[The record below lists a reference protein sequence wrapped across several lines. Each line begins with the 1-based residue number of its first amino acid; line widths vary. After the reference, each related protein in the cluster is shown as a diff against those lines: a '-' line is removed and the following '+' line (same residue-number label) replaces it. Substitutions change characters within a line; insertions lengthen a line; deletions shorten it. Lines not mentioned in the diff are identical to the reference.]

1 MKKHPQNEEAKNI
14 YQEPPS
20 ELLQSI
26 INLYNQGQ
34 LQQALSESNQ
44 MLEHFPNSV
53 VLYNI
58 SGASNAGLMQFDA
71 AIDSYKQALKIKPDY
86 AEAYYNMS
94 VALNDKGDPEAAID
108 SYKQALKIK
117 PDYAEA
123 YNNMGVAMNDKGD
136 PEAAI
141 DSYKQALKIKPDYAE
156 AYNNIGNVL
165 KDQGDL
171 EAAIDSYKQVL
182 KIKPDYA
189 EAYNN
194 MGVAMNDKGDPEAA
208 IDSYKQALKIKPDY
222 AEAYNNMGVAMNDKG
237 DPEAAIESYKQALMI
252 KPDYAEAYNNI
263 GIVLKD
269 QGDLE
274 AAIESYK
281 QALKI
286 KPDYA
291 EAYNNIGIVLKDQGD
306 LEAAI
311 ESYKQAINIKP
322 DYADAYSNIGNVLK
336 DQGDLEAAIDS
347 YKQAINI
354 NPDYAEAYYNLSL
367 LHLLRGNLDEGFKY
381 YEWRLKIQ
389 KPTAAPVRTNLIWDG
404 EQSLSGKH
412 FVVYEEQG
420 LGDIIQFCRYLP
432 VLEQKGANVTFK
444 VKSNLHALLQTMDSK
459 TSLNTRLPEEN
470 KIDFELP
477 MMSLPLALKTTV
489 ETIPAQIPYLYADD
503 QRKKRWNEKLGNK
516 TVTRIG
522 LVWSGS
528 TLHKNDHNR
537 SLLLNQLTSLL
548 VLPVEFH
555 SLQKEVREI
564 DIKTLTDFPKI
575 NQHQDDLLDF
585 SDTAALIDEM
595 DLVISVDTVV
605 AHLSGAMGK
614 KTFILLPYS
623 PDFRWMLDRA
633 DSPWYPTAT
642 LFRQP
647 SVGDWDSVI
656 SEIRQ
661 LLSD

>member
-14 YQEPPS
+14 YQEPSS

-26 INLYNQGQ
+26 INLYTQGQ

-44 MLEHFPNSV
+44 MLEQFPNSV

-86 AEAYYNMS
+86 AEAYYNMG
-94 VALNDKGDPEAAID
+94 VALNDKGNP
-108 SYKQALKIK
+108 K
-117 PDYAEA
+117 
-123 YNNMGVAMNDKGD
+123 
-136 PEAAI
+136 
-141 DSYKQALKIKPDYAE
+141 
-156 AYNNIGNVL
+156 
-165 KDQGDL
+165 
-171 EAAIDSYKQVL
+171 
-182 KIKPDYA
+182 
-189 EAYNN
+189 
-194 MGVAMNDKGDPEAA
+194 
-208 IDSYKQALKIKPDY
+208 
-222 AEAYNNMGVAMNDKG
+222 
-237 DPEAAIESYKQALMI
+237 AAIESYKQ
-252 KPDYAEAYNNI
+252 
-263 GIVLKD
+263 G
-269 QGDLE
+269 
-274 AAIESYK
+274 
-281 QALKI
+281 LKI

-291 EAYNNIGIVLKDQGD
+291 EAYNNIGI
-306 LEAAI
+306 
-311 ESYKQAINIKP
+311 
-322 DYADAYSNIGNVLK
+322 VLK

-381 YEWRLKIQ
+381 HEWRLKIK

-528 TLHKNDHNR
+528 TWHKNDHNR

-595 DLVISVDTVV
+595 DLVISVDTAV

-623 PDFRWMLDRA
+623 PDYRWMLDRA